1 MDISKASSLGD
12 VGEVEGG
19 LEITLDL
26 PAMKAE
32 LTRVQAK
39 CAIRG
44 LVQVNLPSSLNFWLK
59 SAWIHTFV
67 YEIVGNVVEK
77 VDYLVSNVTH
87 VNPQTSKWLA
97 EMNYALK
104 DTPLPDATPTE
115 PPEIPPGPDLDT
127 FTLAKSYFDL
137 KEFDRAAFFARKL
150 TSNLGRFLHLYA
162 RFMSAEK
169 KRMDDLTDSVVSPDS
184 AQLSQLRQLRVEL
197 QQLHADGHLDAYG
210 LYVYGIVLRKLSLP
224 DLATPVLCEA
234 VRGEPGHWGAWLE
247 LSCLVTSRDKLA
259 SLQLPDHWCKQV
271 N

>member
-44 LVQVNLPSSLNFWLK
+44 LVQVNLPSSINFWLK

-104 DTPLPDATPTE
+104 DTP
-115 PPEIPPGPDLDT
+115 
-127 FTLAKSYFDL
+127 
-137 KEFDRAAFFARKL
+137 
-150 TSNLGRFLHLYA
+150 
-162 RFMSAEK
+162 
-169 KRMDDLTDSVVSPDS
+169 
-184 AQLSQLRQLRVEL
+184 
-197 QQLHADGHLDAYG
+197 
-210 LYVYGIVLRKLSLP
+210 
-224 DLATPVLCEA
+224 
-234 VRGEPGHWGAWLE
+234 
-247 LSCLVTSRDKLA
+247 
-259 SLQLPDHWCKQV
+259 
-271 N
+271 